1 MERVVDIAEAA
12 IKHMTHVIQSSD
24 ADETG
29 NATLRLFPSLT
40 VFVYKIKKKTI
51 DSGNF
56 LLINFFAF
64 LCFF

>member
-40 VFVYKIKKKTI
+40 VFVYKIKKKQLTVGI
-51 DSGNF
+51 S
-56 LLINFFAF
+56 
-64 LCFF
+64 C

>member
-29 NATLRLFPSLT
+29 TASLHVYQSLT
-40 VFVYKIKKKTI
+40 AFV
-51 DSGNF
+51 N
-56 LLINFFAF
+56 N
-64 LCFF
+64 